1 MELPDKTRQK
11 PTKVSTSP
19 EDLRLLGLS
28 HQICKV
34 GRRSAKMIG
43 GGTTKSLYCSFPEF
57 GMLCFSVVY
66 FTYSRRTSNH
76 KLNSEKKRHLE
87 LLISFSDNLFQHLVS
102 VCDETIANN
111 RLLIF

>member
-19 EDLRLLGLS
+19 EDLRLLGPS

-43 GGTTKSLYCSFPEF
+43 GGTTKSLYCLFPES
-57 GMLCFSVVY
+57 GMLCFFVKIYLAWDKQEHTKSY
-66 FTYSRRTSNH
+66 QLGRGPFAA
-76 KLNSEKKRHLE
+76 
-87 LLISFSDNLFQHLVS
+87 NL
-102 VCDETIANN
+102 
-111 RLLIF
+111 